1 LLLLSDASDSRL
13 RLKIQQMK
21 ETPATHRENRG
32 SAQKGITP

>member
-1 LLLLSDASDSRL
+1 L

-32 SAQKGITP
+32 SAQKGITL